1 MSNTAYM
8 SGAQSDK
15 DPTQSY
21 AWTSVVIPGQD
32 TVQQDSFRNKANF
45 VLSQVSC
52 HWLTS
57 IY

>member
-1 MSNTAYM
+1 M